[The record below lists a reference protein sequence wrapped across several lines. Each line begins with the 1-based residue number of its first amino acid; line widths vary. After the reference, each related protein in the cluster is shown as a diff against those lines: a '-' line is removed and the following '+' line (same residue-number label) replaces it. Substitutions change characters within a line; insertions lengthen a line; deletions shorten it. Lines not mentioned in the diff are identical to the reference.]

1 MAAQDPLLF
10 TVTRRSP
17 ELVTPAKPTPHEY
30 KLLSDIDDQKSLRF
44 LVPFIHFY
52 EKENNIVDVQ
62 EMDPVKVIR
71 EALSKALVFYYPL
84 AGRLRE
90 GLYGKLG
97 VECTGEGVLFVEAD
111 ADVTMAQFGDAL
123 QPPFP
128 FLEQL
133 LVDAPGFDGVLDCP
147 LLLIQ
152 VTRLKCGGFIFAM
165 RFNHTVSDAAGV
177 VQFMIALSEIARG
190 ASSPSIPPVW
200 QRELLNARIPP
211 RVTCTHHEYDV
222 VGDTEVSMIPPSDM
236 VRRSFFFGPNE
247 IRILRELIPPHLRTR
262 SSYELITACL
272 WRSRTRSLKP
282 PPEEEVRMLC
292 VVNARGKHDPL
303 PLGYYGNA
311 FTYLAAL
318 TTAEKLCQN
327 PIGYALELVKKT
339 KEDFTEEYI
348 KSVAD
353 LMVLRGRPHFAI
365 ARTYLVLDVTRV
377 GFGYIDFGWGKPV
390 YGGPAKC
397 GIGCTPEV
405 ENMNSFYIPF
415 RNKMGGK
422 GVMVPVCLPALAMEN
437 FAAELDGML
446 KNNVNTSPLR
456 KSPL

>member
-133 LVDAPGFDGVLDCP
+133 LVDAPGFDGV
-147 LLLIQ
+147 
-152 VTRLKCGGFIFAM
+152 TRLKCGGFIFAM

-236 VRRSFFFGPNE
+236 
-247 IRILRELIPPHLRTR
+247 
-262 SSYELITACL
+262 LITACL